1 MQEQIVAMG
10 AEKEDVRAM
19 LQKVN
24 KELEYY
30 KRMRDEMMAFQSDE
44 VSKAIL
50 DSHVY
55 KEKIDK
61 LKDEIGSLKKQN
73 KELERY

>member
-61 LKDEIGSLKKQN
+61 LKDEIFSLKKQN

>member
-1 MQEQIVAMG
+1 MG

-61 LKDEIGSLKKQN
+61 LKDEIFSLKKQN

>member
-1 MQEQIVAMG
+1 MG
-10 AEKEDVRAM
+10 TEKEDVRAM

-61 LKDEIGSLKKQN
+61 LKDEIFSLKKQN

>member
-1 MQEQIVAMG
+1 MQQQIVAMG
-10 AEKEDVRAM
+10 AEKEEVLGM

-61 LKDEIGSLKKQN
+61 LKDEIFSLKKQN